1 MFFICGISQGRKQ
14 FNYSRTVICSLC
26 GAYGKYQIFMTYSY
40 FSVIFIPIIKWDRH
54 YYVQMSC
61 CNTIYELNPEK
72 GKQVSHGE
80 IVDITEQDLTIIEP
94 GRRNS
99 QWSQR
104 KCMSCGYET
113 EEDFEFCPK
122 CGHRF

>member
-14 FNYSRTVICSLC
+14 FAYARTVICSLC
-26 GAYGKYQIFMTYSY
+26 GGYGRYQIFMTYSY
-40 FSVIFIPIIKWDRH
+40 FSVFFIPIIKWDRH

-80 IVDITEQDLTIIEP
+80 TVDITEQDLTIIEP

-99 QWSQR
+99 QWSQK

-113 EEDFEFCPK
+113 AEDFEFCPK